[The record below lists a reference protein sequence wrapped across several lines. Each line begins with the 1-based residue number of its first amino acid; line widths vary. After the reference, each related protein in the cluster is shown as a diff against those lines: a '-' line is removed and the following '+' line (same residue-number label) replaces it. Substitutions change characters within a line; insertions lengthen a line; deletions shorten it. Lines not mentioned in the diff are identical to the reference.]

1 VYHVVEGAGFTEVD
15 GTRHDWGV
23 GDFFAVPPRALH
35 AHANPGGAPAILY
48 SVQDVPLLRALGFYR
63 TEA

>member
-1 VYHVVEGAGFTEVD
+1 
-15 GTRHDWGV
+15 V

-35 AHANPGGAPAILY
+35 AHGNPGAAPAVLY

-63 TEA
+63 VEE